1 MGFAPLSYYE
11 NFLFKLMNN
20 LALSATIFGAT
31 SFGSYYYTQ
40 TMDKVS
46 DDDWLAMPDGKLYH
60 KSCIHYHDDEF

>member
-1 MGFAPLSYYE
+1 
-11 NFLFKLMNN
+11 MNN

-60 KSCIHYHDDEF
+60 KSCIHIHDDEF